1 MTKAPCND
9 PIKCSVGTL
18 KCTDSGHCAKYQKY
32 LVIHKKEV
40 EKARRKQEGSDN
52 CGNRLET
59 GR

>member
-32 LVIHKKEV
+32 LVIHRLEV
-40 EKARRKQEGSDN
+40 EKARAKQERSGN
-52 CGNRLET
+52 CGNYLET
-59 GR
+59 AE